1 MDFFSSHYIYNFNV
15 TLLHDYYDHDYANYT
30 MFEEFDF
37 QKIKTVSATV
47 SYVIAWIVIWIGF
60 PLTLLAIYALYSLVR
75 EDHVAPVYVINLLI
89 SDLIQMCCLVIWVAK
104 SGTSAVFYVLK
115 FIYYIGVMASVG
127 FMVCIALE
135 RYLVIACPLWYRFRR
150 SIKYSLFVSIFVWA
164 LSLIEFLITWLTS
177 ELHPLVF
184 RTVFLLL
191 PFPLLIFFLA
201 GTLKALSAAISVP
214 LKEKRRIV
222 GTLVLVLLNY
232 TVLFSPWVIRLLE
245 LLYRPSH
252 HDVHDSGLYLP
263 FLQFSPL
270 ADLVLY
276 VFMRKGA
283 VDKLLARLC
292 CMRMTGEEEQGQVTS
307 TDKKDTEETCSV

>member
-1 MDFFSSHYIYNFNV
+1 MDFFGSHYSYDFNN
-15 TLLHDYYDHDYANYT
+15 TFLYDYYYDDHANYT
-30 MFEEFDF
+30 TFEEFK
-37 QKIKTVSATV
+37 KIKTVSTTV

-104 SGTSAVFYVLK
+104 SRTSAVYVST

-150 SIKYSLFVSIFVWA
+150 SIKYSLFVSMFVWA

-177 ELHPLVF
+177 DLHALVF

-232 TVLFSPWVIRLLE
+232 TVLFCPWVIRLLG

-252 HDVHDSGLYLP
+252 HDVHDSGLHLP
-263 FLQFSPL
+263 FLRFSPL

-276 VFMRKGA
+276 VFMRKGV
-283 VDKLLARLC
+283 VDKLLAHLC
-292 CMRMTGEEEQGQVTS
+292 CRRMRGEEEQGQVTS